1 MESIHIAKEVILN
14 LFNDGKIDVAKY
26 GKEPRKSWKIRF
38 RILLA
43 WNGHKKAD
51 SINCAITVI
60 APKYLHRKLHIWI
73 GNFKKKGKT
82 AIFIAFDG
90 PFPPLIFF
98 QNLKNVEFS
107 EFSWHLFSR
116 QQQCKNRS
124 RMFFLT
130 EICSS
135 LSFSWSYSKWDM
147 GKIPKFSVQN
157 HSSEIFRQNHVPII
171 ILCQHWW
178 FHTNSLDAVS
188 TTSQKPLTQ
197 KLDFLNSRKWVQVG
211 FSWLLWEKLLMRI
224 FFVALGALITS
235 VPSPHQLCSW
245 RGNLL

>member
-1 MESIHIAKEVILN
+1 MECIHIAKEVILN

-51 SINCAITVI
+51 SISCAITVI

-130 EICSS
+130 EICDI
-135 LSFSWSYSKWDM
+135 SWSHSKWDM

-178 FHTNSLDAVS
+178 FHTNSLD
-188 TTSQKPLTQ
+188 
-197 KLDFLNSRKWVQVG
+197 SRDY
-211 FSWLLWEKLLMRI
+211 
-224 FFVALGALITS
+224 
-235 VPSPHQLCSW
+235 
-245 RGNLL
+245 